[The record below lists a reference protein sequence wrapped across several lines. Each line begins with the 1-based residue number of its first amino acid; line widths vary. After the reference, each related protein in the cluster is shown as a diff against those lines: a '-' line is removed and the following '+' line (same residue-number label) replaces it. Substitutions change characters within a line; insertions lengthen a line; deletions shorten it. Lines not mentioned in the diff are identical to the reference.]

1 MKKTKNRPSQKKLK
15 NKTVLLCITGSI
27 AAYRACDLLRDLKC
41 EGANVFCLMTEAATR
56 FVTPLTF
63 HSLSGNPV
71 YSDPF
76 SNQEDWN
83 VLHTTLA
90 DKADLILI
98 APATADIIARLA
110 NGFANDLVTS
120 VVLASRAK
128 VMIVPAMNDNMY
140 AHPITQENIAKL
152 KKIGYEVISPIEG
165 DLVCGRVGVGHIEEN
180 ETIMKAVS
188 FSLFRGRRLE

>member
-1 MKKTKNRPSQKKLK
+1 MKQKSRSQKRL
-15 NKTVLLCITGSI
+15 NGKTVLLCVTGSI
-27 AAYRACDLLRDLKC
+27 AAYRACDLLRDLKA
-41 EGANVFCLMTEAATR
+41 EGADIFCLMTEAATR

-76 SNQEDWN
+76 SSQEDWN

-110 NGFANDLVTS
+110 NGFAGDLVTS
-120 VVLASRAK
+120 VILASRAK
-128 VMIVPAMNDNMY
+128 VMIVPAMNDNMF
-140 AHPITQENIAKL
+140 AHVITQENIAKL
-152 KKIGYEVISPIEG
+152 KKIGYEFVSPIEG
-165 DLVCGRVGVGHIEEN
+165 DLVCGRVGMGHIQEN
-180 ETIMKAVS
+180 SVTLDSVIKTLRA
-188 FSLFRGRRLE
+188 

>member
-1 MKKTKNRPSQKKLK
+1 VKKIKNQSNPKNLK
-15 NKTVLLCITGSI
+15 GRTILLCVTGSI
-27 AAYRACDLLRDLKC
+27 AAYRSCDLLRDLKS
-41 EGANVFCLMTEAATR
+41 EGADVFCLMTEAATR

-76 SNQEDWN
+76 SNQDDWN

-98 APATADIIARLA
+98 VPATADIIARLA
-110 NGFANDLVTS
+110 NGFASDLVTS

-140 AHPITQENIAKL
+140 AHPMTRENIAKL
-152 KKIGYEVISPIEG
+152 KKIGYEFVNPIEG
-165 DLVCGRVGVGHIEEN
+165 DLVCGRLGMGHIQEN
-180 ETIMKAVS
+180 NVILDSVFKTLRA
-188 FSLFRGRRLE
+188 

>member
-1 MKKTKNRPSQKKLK
+1 MKKQKTQKQRSLK
-15 NKTVLLCITGSI
+15 QKTILLCVTGSI
-27 AAYRACDLLRDLKC
+27 AAYRACDLVRNLRK
-41 EGANVFCLMTEAATR
+41 EGAQVICLMTEAATK

-90 DKADLILI
+90 DRADLILI

-110 NGFANDLVTS
+110 GGFAGDLVTS

-128 VMIVPAMNDNMY
+128 VLIAPAMNDNMY
-140 AHPITQENIAKL
+140 AHPITQDNIKKL
-152 KKIGYEVISPIEG
+152 QDTGYQFVSPIAG
-165 DLVCGRVGVGHIEEN
+165 DLVCGRIGVGHIEDN
-180 ETIMKAVS
+180 SVILAAVHKV
-188 FSLFRGRRLE
+188 FHAK

>member
-1 MKKTKNRPSQKKLK
+1 MKKTKSPQKQKKL
-15 NKTVLLCITGSI
+15 NGKTILLCVTGSI
-27 AAYRACDLLRDLKC
+27 AAYRACDLVRDLKAQ
-41 EGANVFCLMTEAATR
+41 GAGVYCLMTEAATK

-76 SNQEDWN
+76 SSQEDWN

-110 NGFANDLVTS
+110 NGFAGDLVTS

-128 VMIVPAMNDNMY
+128 VMIVPAMNDNMF

-152 KKIGYEVISPIEG
+152 KEIGYEFVSPIEG
-165 DLVCGRVGVGHIEEN
+165 DLVCGRVGMGHIQEGDVILDSVFK
-180 ETIMKAVS
+180 TLRA
-188 FSLFRGRRLE
+188 

>member
-1 MKKTKNRPSQKKLK
+1 MKKTKNSQKQKRL
-15 NKTVLLCITGSI
+15 NGKTVLLCVTGSI

-76 SNQEDWN
+76 SSQEDWN

-90 DKADLILI
+90 DQADLILI
-98 APATADIIARLA
+98 APATADMIARLA
-110 NGFANDLVTS
+110 HGFANDLVSS

-128 VMIVPAMNDNMY
+128 VMVVPAMNDNMY
-140 AHPITQENIAKL
+140 AHATTQENLKKL
-152 KKIGYEVISPIEG
+152 RKIGYQLVSPITG
-165 DLVCGRVGVGHIEEN
+165 DLICGRVGMGHIEANEN
-180 ETIMKAVS
+180 ILKAVY
-188 FSLFRGRRLE
+188 SLW

>member
-1 MKKTKNRPSQKKLK
+1 MKKIKNQSNPKNLK
-15 NKTVLLCITGSI
+15 GRTILLCVTGSI
-27 AAYRACDLLRDLKC
+27 AAYRSCDLLRDLKS
-41 EGANVFCLMTEAATR
+41 EGADVFCLMTEAATR

-76 SNQEDWN
+76 SNQDDWN

-98 APATADIIARLA
+98 VPATADIIARLA
-110 NGFANDLVTS
+110 NGFASDLVTS

-140 AHPITQENIAKL
+140 AHPMTRENIAKL
-152 KKIGYEVISPIEG
+152 KKIGYEFVNPIEG
-165 DLVCGRVGVGHIEEN
+165 DLVCGRLGMGHIQEN
-180 ETIMKAVS
+180 NVILDSVFKTLRA
-188 FSLFRGRRLE
+188 

>member
-1 MKKTKNRPSQKKLK
+1 MKKTKIRQSQKRL
-15 NKTVLLCITGSI
+15 NGKTVLLCVTGSI
-27 AAYRACDLLRDLKC
+27 AAYRACDLLRDLKS
-41 EGANVFCLMTEAATR
+41 EGANVVCLMTDAATR
-56 FVTPLTF
+56 FVAPLTF

-76 SNQEDWN
+76 SSHEDWN

-90 DKADLILI
+90 DKANLILI

-110 NGFANDLVTS
+110 NGFASDLVTS

-140 AHPITQENIAKL
+140 AHPITQENITKL
-152 KKIGYEVISPIEG
+152 EKIGYEFVSPIHG
-165 DLVCGRVGVGHIEEN
+165 DLVCGRVGMGHIQDN
-180 ETIMKAVS
+180 SIILDSVLKTLRA
-188 FSLFRGRRLE
+188 

>member
-1 MKKTKNRPSQKKLK
+1 MKKTKKTTNPKKLK
-15 NKTVLLCITGSI
+15 GKTILLCITGSI
-27 AAYRACDLLRDLKC
+27 AAYRSCDLLRDLKAA
-41 EGANVFCLMTEAATR
+41 GADVFCLMTKAAAQ

-76 SNQEDWN
+76 SSQEDWN

-98 APATADIIARLA
+98 SPATADIIARLA
-110 NGFANDLVTS
+110 HGFADDLVTS

-128 VMIVPAMNDNMY
+128 VMVVPAMNDNMY
-140 AHPITQENIAKL
+140 AHAVTQENIAKL
-152 KKIGYEVISPIEG
+152 KKIGYGFVNPIHG
-165 DLVCGRVGVGHIEEN
+165 ALCCGRTGMGHIEDN
-180 ETIMKAVS
+180 HVIFDSVAKALGV
-188 FSLFRGRRLE
+188 